1 MGTFFPACSL
11 AVKHG
16 LQDLSSPTRYQ
27 TASCS
32 GGVVSSTLDRQESPL
47 DGNLRNESVIQIFH
61 LHVAEYSF

>member
-1 MGTFFPACSL
+1 MGTFFPAYSL
-11 AVKHG
+11 AMKHG

-32 GGVVSSTLDRQESPL
+32 GGVVSSTLDRQGSPL
-47 DGNLRNESVIQIFH
+47 DGNLRNESVIQIFY